1 MSDQTPRL
9 AFGAH
14 PARGLKVAV
23 VVARFNRPT
32 TARLLKSCQARLKA
46 LGLEPKGLRVE
57 WVPGAFELPLAAQAL
72 AASGKVDAVVALG
85 CVIRGETSHYD
96 LVCQAAAQ
104 GLLQAGLKHGLP
116 VAFGLVT
123 CENARQALARS
134 NGGPKDSGRH
144 AAETAVWMARLLSR
158 LS

>member
-1 MSDQTPRL
+1 VSDQTPTLRQ
-9 AFGAH
+9 GAR

-23 VVARFNRPT
+23 VVARFNRPI

-46 LGLEPKGLRVE
+46 LGLEPKGLRVD

-72 AASGKVDAVVALG
+72 AESGKADAVVALG

-96 LVCQAAAQ
+96 LVCQSAAQ
-104 GLLQAGLKHGLP
+104 GLLRAGLESGVP

-123 CENARQALARS
+123 CESTRQALARS

-144 AAETAVWMARLLSR
+144 AAETAVWMARLLPR
-158 LS
+158 LT